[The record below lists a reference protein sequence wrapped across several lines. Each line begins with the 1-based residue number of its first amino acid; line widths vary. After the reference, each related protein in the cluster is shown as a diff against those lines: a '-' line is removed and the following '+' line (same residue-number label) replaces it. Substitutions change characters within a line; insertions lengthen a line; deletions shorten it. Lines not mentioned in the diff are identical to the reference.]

1 MHEEIPKSDANKLA
15 VKEIDFEA
23 RHCFEA
29 QKRTRTWQPD
39 FVISTGVLSIKGR
52 W

>member
-1 MHEEIPKSDANKLA
+1 MQEEISKSDANKLA
-15 VKEIDFEA
+15 VKEIDLEA

-29 QKRTRTWQPD
+29 QKRTRPWQPD
-39 FVISTGVLSIKGR
+39 FVISTGVLSMKER